1 MPGKKSHQLTTSGSS
16 TPARRGN
23 ASGTRRPAAYDFR
36 RPDKFSKDHI
46 RSIQSIH
53 ETFDRYVSNHLS
65 AQVRSA
71 VHVELVQLEQT
82 TLGDYLDRL
91 PAQTVLCL
99 AELEP
104 LVGRVLI
111 QMDFGIASRIIDR
124 MLGGAGE
131 ERPSF
136 TSSTVTEIELSLLQ
150 DLGDGVFRELVSAW
164 DQVVKLQPSRCEVV
178 LSAQQLQG
186 MLPSEIVLLVRH
198 EVRLFDAR
206 GEMTITLPAS
216 TLEPIMPRLNA
227 RVLFANPRRTASSES
242 IADLAAQLQEV
253 SLHLRVEIGRTT
265 LTVAELLELDVGDI
279 LLLHAPVDRPLPVFV
294 EGEPCFLAFPGR
306 RGRSFAV
313 RIAGLYGEEWP
324 APTEMDDEGGES
336 LWGTT
341 QAAG

>member
-1 MPGKKSHQLTTSGSS
+1 MSGKPSRSSTITGGRSARSGSRKPV
-16 TPARRGN
+16 T
-23 ASGTRRPAAYDFR
+23 YDFR

-65 AQVRSA
+65 AQVRAA

-82 TLGDYLDRL
+82 TLGDYLDHL
-91 PAQTVLCL
+91 PSQTVLYL

-104 LVGRVLI
+104 LVGRVIVQL
-111 QMDFGIASRIIDR
+111 DFGIASRLIDR

-136 TSSTVTEIELSLLQ
+136 TSVTVTEIELSLLQ
-150 DLGDGVFRELVSAW
+150 DVGNGIFSELVGAW
-164 DQVVKLQPSRCEVV
+164 EHVVKLQQSRCEVV

-198 EVRLFDAR
+198 DVRLFDAQ
-206 GEMTITLPAS
+206 GAITVVLPAS

-227 RVLFANPRRTASSES
+227 RVLFANPRRTTGSES

-253 SLHLRVEIGRTT
+253 SLQVRVEIGRTV
-265 LTVAELLELDVGDI
+265 LTVAELLELDAGDVV
-279 LLLHAPVDRPLPVFV
+279 LFQAPVTRPLRVYV
-294 EGEPCFLAFPGR
+294 EDEPCFLGFPGR
-306 RGRSFAV
+306 RGQSFAV
-313 RIAGLYGEEWP
+313 RITGLCADEWSVM
-324 APTEMDDEGGES
+324 ATEVDEGGDAKWS
-336 LWGTT
+336 KTH
-341 QAAG
+341 AVD

>member
-1 MPGKKSHQLTTSGSS
+1 MSGKPSRSS
-16 TPARRGN
+16 TIAGGRGARSSSRKPV
-23 ASGTRRPAAYDFR
+23 TYDFR

-65 AQVRSA
+65 AQVRAA

-82 TLGDYLDRL
+82 TLGDYLDHL
-91 PAQTVLCL
+91 PSQTVLYL

-104 LVGRVLI
+104 LVGRVIVQL
-111 QMDFGIASRIIDR
+111 DFGIASRIIDR

-136 TSSTVTEIELSLLQ
+136 TSATVTEIELSLLQ
-150 DLGDGVFRELVSAW
+150 DVGNGIFSELVGAW
-164 DQVVKLQPSRCEVV
+164 DHVVKLQPSRCEVV

-198 EVRLFDAR
+198 DVRLFDGQGA
-206 GEMTITLPAS
+206 ITVVLPAS

-227 RVLFANPRRTASSES
+227 RVLFANPRRTTGSES

-253 SLHLRVEIGRTT
+253 PLRVRVEIGRTV
-265 LTVAELLELDVGDI
+265 LTVAELLALDAGDVVWFD
-279 LLLHAPVDRPLPVFV
+279 APVTRPVLVYV
-294 EGEPCFLAFPGR
+294 EDEPCFLGFAGR
-306 RGRSFAV
+306 RGRSLAV
-313 RIAGLYGEEWP
+313 RIAGLSADEWSVM
-324 APTEMDDEGGES
+324 ATEVDEGGDAR
-336 LWGTT
+336 WRKTH
-341 QAAG
+341 AAD